1 MEVGEVVAKE
11 DGATEQSWENGAT
24 ERSRERSAGSIDAI
38 DAIGVADAKW
48 LV

>member
-24 ERSRERSAGSIDAI
+24 ERSGAERR
-38 DAIGVADAKW
+38 ADRRD
-48 LV
+48 